1 MTFISRYAIIRTQS
15 TTTLA
20 FTPSSMRML
29 HDNPAK
35 LYLGDSEFCNVYD
48 WTYLGVIGYQPNGRR
63 TSSSAMRKVWSML
76 CDCEPRGDD
85 STPQQLKRGD
95 ETVQIVIESARPSRI
110 DDKTYSLVKFT
121 TDEGAR
127 FGRIG

>member
-1 MTFISRYAIIRTQS
+1 
-15 TTTLA
+15 
-20 FTPSSMRML
+20 MRML

-48 WTYLGVIGYQPNGRR
+48 WTYLGVVGYQPNGHRAS
-63 TSSSAMRKVWSML
+63 TSNVRKVWSML
-76 CDCEPRGDD
+76 CDDEPRGDD
-85 STPQQLKRGD
+85 SAPQLLKRGD

-121 TDEGAR
+121 TDECAR